1 MIFRLV
7 NMIKRMDSCSRH
19 TAYRHGKTYEECKEL
34 AENFTAELKPEIQTK
49 GKLLWSELLEKV
61 EHDELIYK
69 LTLKYLRRD
78 GFDIGNNKIPEIKRT

>member
-7 NMIKRMDSCSRH
+7 NMIKYMDSCSRH
-19 TAYRHGKTYEECKEL
+19 TAYGHGKTYEECKEL

-49 GKLLWSELLEKV
+49 GKLLWADLLEKV
-61 EHDELIYK
+61 EYDELVYK

-78 GFDIGNNKIPEIKRT
+78 GFDIGNNEIPEIKKI